1 MKRNSSIELY
11 RVLLMLGVCVLHA
24 MTMCGHNSGPI
35 WGRFTYV
42 LYSCVVGFVFISGWF
57 GIDFK
62 FRKLLRLWGV
72 AFYAAFVAIVVS
84 VWGGMG
90 DWRLSVSDILR
101 TNWFL
106 NGYCVLMLLAP
117 LVNLA
122 VERRFYS
129 PVCCLLTLVFG
140 WAFLTTV
147 PGIKHCVPR
156 AAGVADYS
164 GLTLVGIYALARVIR
179 VEEVETWLST
189 KMRTLVFVVSLTAVF
204 CHLSAYA
211 SPFAFGLAA
220 MAFLFVKGVQIPIW
234 LERIAIW
241 MAPSMFA
248 VFLIHSNRL
257 GFGLMARMEDM
268 LCQAGL
274 PLELS
279 LFLTGGIVFVVCF
292 LMDCPRRI
300 ALAVVSS
307 VRGKEEV
314 DK

>member
-1 MKRNSSIELY
+1 MNRNPAIELF

-35 WGRFTYV
+35 LGRLTYV

-72 AFYAAFVAIVVS
+72 AFYAASVAIVVA
-84 VWGGMG
+84 VWAGE
-90 DWRLSVSDILR
+90 DWRLPVSDILR

-122 VERRFYS
+122 IERKFYF
-129 PVCCLLTLVFG
+129 PVGCLLMLVFG

-147 PGIKHCVPR
+147 PVIGCYALR
-156 AAGVADYS
+156 SAGVSDYS

-179 VEEVETWLST
+179 TEDVATRLSAR
-189 KMRTLVFVVSLTAVF
+189 MRALVFVVSLMAVF
-204 CHLSAYA
+204 CHLSSYA

-220 MAFLFVKGVQIPIW
+220 MAFLFVKGVSIPVW
-234 LERIAIW
+234 LGRIVLW

-248 VFLIHSNRL
+248 VFLIHSNCL
-257 GFGLMARMEDM
+257 GFGLMAKMEDM
-268 LCQAGL
+268 LCSAGV
-274 PLELS
+274 PMELS
-279 LFLTGGIVFVVCF
+279 LLLTGGITFVACF

-300 ALAVVSS
+300 ALAVIASA
-307 VRGKEEV
+307 RGKAKV
-314 DK
+314 GND